1 MYVLSCFHSL
11 KDARCNVSETRVHEI
26 LNQDTFA
33 DDLDHLCTLERALL
47 TLVAFRVSALN
58 VFDIRFLFILM
69 EGRPLGISLFV
80 FVTI

>member
-1 MYVLSCFHSL
+1 MSFLTCFHSL
-11 KDARCNVSETRVHEI
+11 EDARCNVSETRVDEI

-33 DDLDHLCTLERALL
+33 DDLDHLCILERALL

-69 EGRPLGISLFV
+69 EGRPLGNSLFV